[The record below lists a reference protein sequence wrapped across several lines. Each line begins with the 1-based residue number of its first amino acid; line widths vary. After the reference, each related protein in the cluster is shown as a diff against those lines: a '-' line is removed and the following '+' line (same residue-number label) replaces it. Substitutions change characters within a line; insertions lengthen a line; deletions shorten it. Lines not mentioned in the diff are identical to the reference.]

1 MKFYTNVFVYGD
13 SVYVRG
19 YENGKRFEYR
29 DTYRPYLFVNSNN
42 NSNYQTLTGRVV
54 DKIDFENVKSARD
67 FLNKYEDVGGFD
79 IYGST
84 LYTYQA
90 IYGLFKGEINY
101 DVDLINVVSLDIETS
116 TLNGFPNMEYADKEV
131 ITLSIRKKGKVVV
144 LGMRPYKAKS
154 EDVTYI
160 QCKNEVDLLEKF
172 LEVWNSNKWKPDVV
186 TGWNVEYFDIPYL
199 YRRISN
205 VLGVKQANRLSPWN
219 IVKERQIGK
228 DPTAPKIYDLYG
240 IAVLDYLALYKKF
253 SYTPQESYKLDHI
266 AEYELGEN
274 KLDYSEYESMHEFYM
289 QNFEKF
295 VDYNIHDVV
304 LVDRLEEK
312 LKFIEQVF
320 AIAYDAKVN
329 YVDTFT
335 TVRIWDIIITNYL
348 MDRGIVVDNVER
360 SELDDRQEVDR
371 EMGPIVGAYVK
382 DPQVGLHNWV
392 CSFDLT
398 SLYPMLIVQYNISP
412 DTYVGMKEDIT
423 IDKCLDRQ
431 LGSMLEDELSNNN
444 LTMCPNGVM
453 FSKEKVGFLP
463 ELMELK
469 FSQRNQAKK
478 KMLLVK
484 QEIENIDMELARRGL
499 L

>member
-13 SVYVRG
+13 KVYVRG
-19 YENGKRFEYR
+19 YEDGKRFEYR
-29 DTYRPYLFVNSNN
+29 DVYRPYLFVKTKNKSQ
-42 NSNYQTLTGRVV
+42 YKTLDDKYV
-54 DKIDFENVKSARD
+54 DKVDFEGVKESRD
-67 FLNKYEDVGGFD
+67 FMANYSDVDGFE
-79 IYGST
+79 IYGSN

-101 DVDLINVVSLDIETS
+101 NVDDINVVSLDIETS
-116 TLNGFPNMEYADKEV
+116 TLNGFPNMEYADKEI
-131 ITLSIRKKGKVVV
+131 ITLSMRKQGKVIV
-144 LGMRPYKAKS
+144 LGTRPYKPKS
-154 EDVTYI
+154 DDVVYV
-160 QCKNEVDLLEKF
+160 QCKNESDLLEKF
-172 LEVWNSNKWKPDVV
+172 LEAWNSNKWKPDVV

-199 YRRISN
+199 YKRITN
-205 VLGVKQANRLSPWN
+205 VLGAKQANKLSPWG
-219 IVKERQIGK
+219 IVKERQVGK
-228 DPTAPKIYDLYG
+228 DPTLPKVYDLYG
-240 IAVLDYLALYKKF
+240 ISVLDYMALYKKF

-266 AEYELGEN
+266 AEYELGEK

-304 LVDRLEEK
+304 LVDKLEEK

-329 YVDTFT
+329 YADTFT

-348 MDRGIVVDNVER
+348 MDRGIVVPHVER
-360 SELDDRQEVDR
+360 GDLEERQTIDT
-371 EMGPIVGAYVK
+371 EMGPIVGGYVK
-382 DPQVGLHNWV
+382 DPQVGLHKWV

-423 IDKCLDRQ
+423 IDNCLDRQ
-431 LGSMLEDELSNNN
+431 LGSMLEDELGNNN
-444 LTMCPNGVM
+444 LTICPNGVM

-484 QEIENIDMELARRGL
+484 QEIENIDMELTRRGL